1 MDILQAFVLDG
12 TTHNVA
18 IKWDNDKPLFRA
30 SEIGNILEIKN
41 VRMSLK
47 SFDDDERVV
56 STTYTLGGEQETLF
70 LTEQGVYRLLMLSRK
85 PIARPFQKWV
95 AKVITTIR
103 ETGKYEMEQKLEQA
117 IQLEAQKTKAGIA
130 QSLHNSLIE
139 AFKGPDRYIVYFG
152 KIKDTDNN
160 TSLIKIGCTK
170 DIKERMY
177 SLPLEFGNIDMF
189 HVIDCPMNEAFEKF
203 LHAHSYI
210 ATFKYNKPITDNHT
224 SNEVFEMTE
233 EQINKTLRIA
243 KRNLHMFSSS
253 ASAEQML
260 EMQRLRLEEAQ
271 VRLEI
276 VKVHA
281 NKGGIDKILDD
292 SEENSDEDYIDD
304 YINPIVLYGDN
315 RKYTQARG
323 QKVQCYSQ
331 DGKTLLQTYE
341 GHTDAIRKL
350 ALEDPSAL
358 RIKAAIQN
366 KTVYR
371 GFRWASLD
379 RHLAN
384 DTFQDIGET
393 EESIQIKKGL
403 VAMLNIAKTRIE
415 KVYCDQKEAKEDRQL
430 KSAGAVC
437 TALKLQRK
445 CQGHYFM
452 MWNDCSEELQSDYIA
467 RGNTLPEKRQL
478 STSRSIEKLHP
489 ITGNPM
495 QKYASVADVL
505 HEMRISRKS
514 LQNAAEFGHIVK
526 GFKWRY
532 AE

>member
-1 MDILQAFVLDG
+1 MDILQAFILDG
-12 TTHNVA
+12 TT
-18 IKWDNDKPLFRA
+18 NDITIQWKDETPLFLPRD
-30 SEIGNILEIKN
+30 IGNILGIKN
-41 VRMSLK
+41 IRTSIK
-47 SFDDDERVV
+47 HFDDDEKVIN
-56 STTYTLGGEQETLF
+56 TIDGKETIC
-70 LTEQGVYRLLMLSRK
+70 LTQQGLLRLIMSSRK
-85 PIARPFQKWV
+85 PIARPLQKWIP
-95 AKVITTIR
+95 KVLTTIR
-103 ETGKYEMEQKLEQA
+103 QTGKFEMNDKEIEQA
-117 IQLEAQKTKAGIA
+117 TTCIQQEAKT
-130 QSLHNSLIE
+130 LHSSLIE
-139 AFKGPDRYIVYFG
+139 EFKGPNKNVVFFG
-152 KIKDTDNN
+152 KIQKTNKN
-160 TSLIKIGCTK
+160 TSQITIGSTN
-170 DIKERMY
+170 DIKEF
-177 SLPLEFGNIDMF
+177 SKQNAHIHMF
-189 HVIDCPMNEAFEKF
+189 YVMCCTMNEAFEKF
-203 LHAHSYI
+203 LHSHSYI
-210 ATFKYNKPITDNHT
+210 SALKCKEPYRID
-224 SNEVFEMTE
+224 VFEMTE
-233 EQINKTLRIA
+233 NHIQKTLRIA
-243 KRNLHMFSSS
+243 KCNLHLFSSH
-253 ASAEQML
+253 ASAGKVL
-260 EMQRLRLEEAQ
+260 EMQQQRLS
-271 VRLEI
+271 
-276 VKVHA
+276 
-281 NKGGIDKILDD
+281 D
-292 SEENSDEDYIDD
+292 SDNESD

-393 EESIQIKKGL
+393 KESIQIKKGL
-403 VAMLNIAKTRIE
+403 VAMLNITKTRIE
-415 KVYCDQKEAKEDRQL
+415 KVYSDQKEAKEDRQL

-437 TALKLQRK
+437 SALKLQRK

-452 MWNDCSEELQSDYIA
+452 MWNDCSDELQSDYIA

-514 LQNAAEFGHIVK
+514 LQNAAEFGYIVK